1 MADQTQDNKLHI
13 RLHVYDTDLSVTIP
27 REDEEYYRKS
37 AKLIDDRVNTYTKIF
52 KGRKSDKE
60 ILYMALLDVAL
71 SYEKVLDSN
80 DTKPYDNVL
89 EKLTAEIE
97 YALKK

>member
-1 MADQTQDNKLHI
+1 MVDQTQDKLQI
-13 RLHVYDTDLSVTIP
+13 RLHVYDTDLSVRIP

-37 AKLIDDRVNTYTKIF
+37 AKLIDDIVNSYTKIS

-71 SYEKVLDSN
+71 RYEKEEGKN
-80 DTKPYDNVL
+80 DTQPYNEIL

-97 YALKK
+97 DALQ

>member
-1 MADQTQDNKLHI
+1 MVDQTQDKLQI
-13 RLHVYDTDLSVTIP
+13 RLHVYDTDLSVRIP

-37 AKLIDDRVNTYTKIF
+37 AKLIDDIVNSYTKIF

-71 SYEKVLDSN
+71 RYERKRVRMTPSLIMRFLRS
-80 DTKPYDNVL
+80 
-89 EKLTAEIE
+89 
-97 YALKK
+97 

>member
-1 MADQTQDNKLHI
+1 MVDQTQDKLQI
-13 RLHVYDTDLSVTIP
+13 RLHVYDTDLSVRIP

-37 AKLIDDRVNTYTKIF
+37 AKLIDDIVNSYTKIY

-71 SYEKVLDSN
+71 RYEKEEGKN
-80 DTKPYDNVL
+80 ETQPYNEIL

-97 YALKK
+97 DALK